1 MSEKLMTRLS
11 LLCSLTGI
19 AALYVGAV
27 QMRPTLTPLAK
38 INEDYVGLGVMVS
51 GQVIDLHEHRDG
63 HLFLKLKDESGG
75 VISVPIF
82 ASVCSELDE
91 PIELLDNVQVTG
103 QVKLYNGDLEVIP
116 EKGTDLHVVHTPPI
130 GLANV
135 GREHLGELIKTQAV
149 IAQRDIVGNGSLIL
163 TLREDGAE
171 LPAFVPASVA
181 DEDGFP
187 ELHVGYT
194 VRASGWL
201 QLYNEHLE
209 LKIEDPAHLEVIE
222 AS

>member
-1 MSEKLMTRLS
+1 MTKLS
-11 LLCSLTGI
+11 LLCSITGI
-19 AALYVGAV
+19 AALYVGAI

-51 GQVIDLHEHRDG
+51 GQVIDLHAHHSG

-82 ASVCSELDE
+82 ASVRSELSE
-91 PIELLDNVQVTG
+91 PIELLDNIQVTG

-116 EKGTDLHVVHTPPI
+116 EKGADLHVVHTPPT
-130 GLANV
+130 GLANIS
-135 GREHLGELIKTQAV
+135 RERLGELIKTQGV
-149 IAQRDIVGNGSLIL
+149 IARRNIVGSGSLIL
-163 TLREDGAE
+163 TLRDDDTE
-171 LPAFVPASVA
+171 LQVFVPASVA
-181 DEDGFP
+181 NEERFP